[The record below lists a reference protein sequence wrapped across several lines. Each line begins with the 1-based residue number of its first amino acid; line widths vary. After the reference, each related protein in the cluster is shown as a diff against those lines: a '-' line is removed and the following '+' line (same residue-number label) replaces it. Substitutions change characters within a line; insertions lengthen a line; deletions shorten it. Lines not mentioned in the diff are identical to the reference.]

1 MPKKTVF
8 LTTLLASL
16 LTVGVAPARAD
27 HPDRSRPHTRIEVS
41 RLEVLS
47 HRLERSVRHLQREVR
62 RCTDDRRQR
71 EHKALPALHRLEK
84 RGSLASE
91 WKRTERGRRARY
103 YHLTDQGAEELDA
116 LRARWKGSAW
126 AVQQVLEAKG

>member
-1 MPKKTVF
+1 MKDRVELVPG
-8 LTTLLASL
+8 TLDMMVMKAVSAESL
-16 LTVGVAPARAD
+16 HGFGIARWIESVTGDRLTVEEG
-27 HPDRSRPHTRIEVS
+27 
-41 RLEVLS
+41 
-47 HRLERSVRHLQREVR
+47 
-62 RCTDDRRQR
+62 
-71 EHKALPALHRLEK
+71 ALYPALHRLEK